1 MTATGSNLQR
11 CFSSDAP
18 SESFGQNEDLIV
30 LPMFVT
36 MASNACHILEAAL
49 EQMDDMIAG
58 KSYSPHYLK
67 NTAASF
73 VIAGLRGYE
82 KCGLTCIQIE
92 ILDSQ
97 VRKGD
102 QPVLFCNG
110 SDIFLVLVRVIN
122 QKLWYLR

>member
-1 MTATGSNLQR
+1 MRFDMYR
-11 CFSSDAP
+11 CRNFH
-18 SESFGQNEDLIV
+18 V
-30 LPMFVT
+30 
-36 MASNACHILEAAL
+36 
-49 EQMDDMIAG
+49 
-58 KSYSPHYLK
+58 
-67 NTAASF
+67 
-73 VIAGLRGYE
+73 
-82 KCGLTCIQIE
+82 E